1 MFGNVI
7 RRAREHRGLTQS
19 QLARISG
26 VEQPNISAIENG
38 RRVPESETFH
48 RLLLGC
54 GFELVAAAGQ
64 RVLPVLPREDA
75 EHVDEV
81 QGPAD
86 LPMETRVRILNAVL
100 DAAEA
105 IVRSR

>member
-1 MFGNVI
+1 VYGTVI
-7 RRAREHRGLTQS
+7 RQAREHRGLTQS

-38 RRVPESETFH
+38 RRAPESETFH

-64 RVLPVLPREDA
+64 RVLPVLPPDDA
-75 EHVDEV
+75 ELVADV
-81 QGPAD
+81 PAPAD
-86 LPMETRVRILNAVL
+86 LPMETRVRILTAAL